1 MVVIVSLIVVFFGIL
16 IVVYLFE
23 FSDEEV
29 VCLIWFV
36 IDILSG
42 VLLIIVGVFVYS
54 LLVLFMGKFLVF
66 VGGVVLLVLMLF
78 IIIKVID
85 EVL

>member
-23 FSDEEV
+23 FSDEEI

-66 VGGVVLLVLMLF
+66 AGGVVLLVLMLF